1 MISLPNRLKELLPKK
16 KTREQLDEH
25 YDKIEL
31 EKGDFLAMCLAA
43 FITFIPVLII
53 ALVVVFGLIWVIF
66 M

>member
-1 MISLPNRLKELLPKK
+1 LISLPNRLKELLPRK